1 MSFLSIIQV
10 RNLLC
15 LLTRELPD
23 ATQKLCALI
32 QSRVKL
38 ALSGIIPLANID
50 AAVKHEMTLLES
62 LVSQY
67 DSCWEHKLRVVLEI
81 FLMAC
86 RYV

>member
-1 MSFLSIIQV
+1 MFQV

-15 LLTRELPD
+15 LLTRELPEP
-23 ATQKLCALI
+23 TQKLCATI
-32 QSRVKL
+32 QNRVKL
-38 ALSGIIPLANID
+38 ALSGVIPLANID

-86 RYV
+86 R